1 MATITVIVN
10 GASRAKAKYY
20 HGILPALKAHH
31 VTTIETRHAGHAWA
45 LAVEH
50 APNTDFLLAAGG
62 DGTLNE
68 VVNGTL
74 AAAGARP
81 ALGVIP
87 LGSGNDFA
95 RTLGLTAEGPL
106 YADLV
111 QRKSLRPVD
120 VGVIEYRDASG
131 ETKHR
136 HFVNVCSVGMGPDV
150 LKRMARKPR
159 WLGAN
164 TNYFVSILESFFSF
178 APLPL
183 YAKADDF
190 QFTGNVRVLALANG
204 RSFGNRL
211 VIAPQAKTD
220 DGQLEIFLVGEA
232 TAWDFIR
239 LQGQLKAG
247 NVLQHPHVRY
257 ASCREMA
264 LTSPTEAG
272 LEADGEWVGF
282 LPARVSVAQQKLNF
296 IA

>member
-1 MATITVIVN
+1 MAKITVILN

-20 HGILPALKAHH
+20 REILPALANHH
-31 VTTIETRHAGHAWA
+31 VTTLETTRGGDAWT
-45 LAVEH
+45 LATEH
-50 APNTDFLLAAGG
+50 APTSDFLVAAGG

-74 AAAGARP
+74 AATGTRP
-81 ALGVIP
+81 MLGVIP

-95 RTLGLTAEGPL
+95 RTLGLTPDGPL
-106 YADLV
+106 YANLFERATT
-111 QRKSLRPVD
+111 QPVD
-120 VGVIEYRDASG
+120 VGVMEYRDASG
-131 ETKHR
+131 ETR
-136 HFVNVCSVGMGPDV
+136 QRYFMNVCSVGMGPDV

-178 APLPL
+178 APMPL
-183 YAKADDF
+183 YAKAADF
-190 QFTGNVRVLALANG
+190 QFAGNVRVLAIANG

-211 VIAPQAKTD
+211 TIAPQASID

-247 NVLQHPHVRY
+247 KKLQHPHVRY
-257 ASCREMA
+257 AASRDIT
-264 LTSPTEAG
+264 LTSPTEVG
-272 LEADGEWVGF
+272 LEADGEWIGF
-282 LPARVSVAQQKLNF
+282 LPARVFVAHDKLTF